1 MGALGDIPPM
11 TAFLY
16 IPQELLINEET
27 IKIKS
32 PEFEKLYKRHP
43 EIF

>member
-1 MGALGDIPPM
+1 MAFGKNGQLVGMGALSDVPPM

-27 IKIKS
+27 IKRKS
-32 PEFEKLYKRHP
+32 P
-43 EIF
+43 